1 MNLLNGPPSPCRTS
15 SWKGKPVIGG
25 AVGGIVLQ
33 LRDYRT
39 GFLVNSPEGCAF
51 RIRYLLHRPEMAR
64 RMRKMAQE
72 FFRQHFLITRN
83 VRDYLTLMILREN
96 PSERIMEL

>member
-1 MNLLNGPPSPCRTS
+1 VRAC
-15 SWKGKPVIGG
+15 GKWGWIG

-33 LRDYRT
+33 LRDYNT
-39 GFLVNSPEGCAF
+39 GFLVHSPEGCAF

-64 RMRKMAQE
+64 RLGKMAKE
-72 FFRQHFLITRN
+72 FVRQHFLIRRK

-96 PSERIMEL
+96 PTERIMEL